1 MKLVSIIG
9 GACATPDH
17 LSAAQELGERLA
29 EAGYGIVCGG
39 LGGVMARA
47 CSGASSRGG
56 LTVGILP
63 GDDPEE
69 ANPFVQVAIASGA
82 GPLRNRA
89 VVLSGFAV
97 CAVGGGYG
105 TLSEIAFAL
114 QAGRPVCAMGDWAS
128 IPGVIPAVSA
138 EEMAAFVKNVE
149 RGLNAHR

>member
-9 GACATPDH
+9 GASATSAH
-17 LSAAQELGERLA
+17 LDAALELGERLA
-29 EAGYGIVCGG
+29 EAGYGVVCGG

-56 LTVGILP
+56 ITVGILP
-63 GDDPEE
+63 GDDPDA
-69 ANPFVQVAIASGA
+69 ANPFVQIRIATGA
-82 GPLRNRA
+82 GSIRNRA

-97 CAVGGGYG
+97 CALGGGYG

-128 IPGVIPAVSA
+128 VPGVTPAATA
-138 EEMAAFVKNVE
+138 EEMAAFVKNAE
-149 RGLNAHR
+149 RGLNAHS